1 MLSSR
6 SPTDAVFSIPNLETQ
21 SFGRDGLFTLRLTP
35 EMIRMK
41 THDSGW
47 NSALKTGKRLAART
61 LIIIGSSGL
70 LTADALAL
78 TGTING
84 LANDAEARSNG
95 TVGNAAG
102 NPGLVGGVSGVQS
115 AVVNMFQIPAAILS
129 DPTQQFSAA
138 TYGMR
143 TGFMSSFAFN
153 GDLYGIGF
161 STTSA
166 AVDPTDYYGG
176 SLDAASTLIQDNFIT
191 GSTPSYTGVST
202 SNAALVSY
210 LNNQLNA
217 ARESGASTAYVFF
230 RVNPDAYVYWNS
242 YQLGTTE
249 GGGYYIPT
257 LNYTTVTVPRWTS
270 VPLGGG
276 GYVTGLVSDP
286 SGAAI
291 YARTDVGG
299 AFRWVPTGDV
309 AGNGGWVSLSDT
321 LVPFATA
328 GATALH
334 CVESI
339 AVDPS
344 TPNRLYMAVGNPSI
358 SSTAR
363 GIYGSDN
370 QGASWYLVGASN
382 TFVIQGNGGSRA
394 NGERL
399 AVDPNNPNI
408 LWYGSTTSG
417 LRKFVKSGGVWTAT
431 QIASSSVPFGST
443 NTGITFVAC
452 DANSGSTIVYAGV
465 SDATTGGVYR
475 STDGGTTWS
484 IVGGATVFNP
494 RRAQLAA
501 NGTLYVTAGTA
512 GVAKL
517 PRAGSLSLLSGL
529 PTGQTYHGIAVD
541 PNDATGQKVFVAS
554 ISSTNISRS
563 ADGGSTWTTQTTTFN
578 EGPLTSTNHQRKE
591 PDGLASQTGYWFGTT
606 SSLMVT
612 PGDANELWLGDF
624 FGVTRTRNAQNLG
637 TNPGAWWYTLQ
648 KNQEETVVLS
658 LKNAPTGAKLLTG
671 LSDVAGFRYLD
682 TTLRPTGAGGSS
694 MGAANTTSLDF
705 SESDNN
711 VWARSTV
718 ATNQSSGSGAVSID
732 GGLNWTTFG
741 QLAARNVAN
750 SATAGWEEFDI
761 GPYLKKQQAAG
772 VTSVTMAVRS
782 SHWLTQNNYLRFSS
796 KEGANP
802 PQLVLNGTGSPL
814 TPTADAM
821 VYAGNAS
828 TNFGAS
834 TELAAQNYYDQPGYV
849 RWSYLKFDLTGQ
861 PAITSAKL
869 RLYRLASADTN
880 SYSTSISSTPTTTWV
895 EGDGGTDNLPASEIT
910 WTNKPTNF
918 YSTPSALWMGGGRV
932 AVSASNPT
940 NIVWMGIKNG
950 GNATPMYYSTD
961 RGVTW
966 AAASGGPN
974 SNITGIY
981 TNGSS
986 ISPSGQPLTADR
998 GNGNFYAAAFGGAG
1012 HVIYRSTNS
1021 GATWTQVST
1030 VNNGNSYNMRTPQLV
1045 AAPVSSAYPSG
1056 GDVWLCDDGTY
1067 NGNGGGLWRSVDSAG
1082 TWSSLSGIGKVTAVS
1097 FGKAAS
1103 GTGYSVFIN
1112 GYKAGIKGIYRSDD
1126 YGSTWVKL
1134 SDPTIKDI
1142 LSLAGDRQN
1151 HGKVFIGTDGRGV
1164 FQSQ

>member
-1 MLSSR
+1 M
-6 SPTDAVFSIPNLETQ
+6 T
-21 SFGRDGLFTLRLTP
+21 
-35 EMIRMK
+35 
-41 THDSGW
+41 
-47 NSALKTGKRLAART
+47 ALCLVIAGN
-61 LIIIGSSGL
+61 SGL
-70 LTADALAL
+70 LLPSAMAL
-78 TGTING
+78 TGTINSDVADG
-84 LANDAEARSNG
+84 QANSDG
-95 TVGNAAG
+95 TVSATTATFGRLGADAG
-102 NPGLVGGVSGVQS
+102 IRHSVIHV
-115 AVVNMFQIPAAILS
+115 FQIPAAILT

-138 TYGMR
+138 TYSAKIGSGIAAGS
-143 TGFMSSFAFN
+143 TFN
-153 GDLYGIGF
+153 VDLYGLGYSSSPGISSADFYEGALD
-161 STTSA
+161 TSS
-166 AVDPTDYYGG
+166 V
-176 SLDAASTLIQDNFIT
+176 LLRDNFIT
-191 GSTPSYTGVST
+191 PAIPSYSSINESG
-202 SNAALVSY
+202 AALVAH
-210 LNNQLNA
+210 LNECLSA
-217 ARESGASTAYVFF
+217 ARLAGVSTAYVFI
-230 RVNPDAYVYWNS
+230 RGSLDAYTWS
-242 YQLGTTE
+242 GGCLLGMNE
-249 GGGYYIPT
+249 AQQPYPPT
-257 LNYTTVTVPRWTS
+257 LAYTTVTVPVWST

-286 SGAAI
+286 SGGTI
-291 YARTDVGG
+291 YCRSDVGG
-299 AFRWVPTGDV
+299 AFRWSPTGDV
-309 AGNGGWVSLSDT
+309 NGNGSWVSLTDT
-321 LVPFATA
+321 MVPFGTSGA
-328 GATALH
+328 GAFM

-339 AVDPS
+339 AVDPG
-344 TPNRLYMAVGNPSI
+344 TAGRLYVAVGNPNA

-370 QGASWYLVGASN
+370 YGASWYLVDASN
-382 TFVIQGNGGSRA
+382 TFVIQGNGSSRA

-399 AVDPNNPNI
+399 AVDPNDSNI

-431 QIASSSVPFGST
+431 QIASSSVPFGT
-443 NTGITFVAC
+443 ANTGISFVAC

-465 SDATTGGVYR
+465 SDPTSGGVYR

-484 IVGGATVFNP
+484 IVGGATVFYP
-494 RRAQLAA
+494 RRAQVAS

-517 PRAGSLSLLSGL
+517 PRGGSLSLLSGL
-529 PTGQTYHGIAVD
+529 PTGQTYHGVAVD

-563 ADGGSTWTTQTTTFN
+563 TDGGSTWTTQTTTFN

-591 PDGLASQTGYWFGTT
+591 PDGLSSLTGYWFGNT
-606 SSLMVT
+606 SSLLVT
-612 PGDANELWLGDF
+612 PGDSNELWLGDF
-624 FGVTRTRNAQNLG
+624 FGVSRTRNAQNLG

-682 TTLRPTGAGGSS
+682 TTMRPTGAGGSS

-741 QLAARNVAN
+741 QLAARSVTN

-782 SHWLTQNNYLRFSS
+782 SHWLTQNAYLRFSS

-802 PQLVLNGTGSPL
+802 PQLVLNGTGATL

-821 VYAGNAS
+821 VYAGNSS
-828 TNFGAS
+828 TNFGAT

-861 PAITSAKL
+861 AAITSAKL
-869 RLYRLASADTN
+869 RLYRLASADTT
-880 SYSTSISSTPTTTWV
+880 SYSTSIYSTPTTTWV
-895 EGDGGTDNLPASEIT
+895 EGDGGTDNLPANEIT
-910 WTNKPTNF
+910 WANKPTNF

-932 AVSASNPT
+932 AVSATNPT
-940 NIVWMGIKNG
+940 HIVWMGIKNG
-950 GNATPMYYSTD
+950 ANATPMYYSTD

-966 AAASGGPN
+966 TAASGGPN

-986 ISPSGQPLTADR
+986 VSPSGQPLTADR
-998 GNGNFYAAAFGGAG
+998 GNGNFYAAVFGGAA

-1045 AAPVSSAYPSG
+1045 AAPVSSTYPTG

-1067 NGNGGGLWRSVDSAG
+1067 NNNGGGLWRSVNSAG
-1082 TWSSLSGIGKVTAVS
+1082 SWSAISGIGKVSAVS

-1103 GTGYSVFIN
+1103 GNGYTVFIN
-1112 GYKAGIKGIYRSDD
+1112 GYKAGVKGIYRSDD
-1126 YGSTWVKL
+1126 YGVTWVKL
-1134 SDPTIKDI
+1134 LDPTIKDI
-1142 LSLAGDRQN
+1142 HALAGDRQN
-1151 HGKVFIGTDGRGV
+1151 YGKVFIGTDGRGV
-1164 FQSQ
+1164 FQGQ